1 MKKFL
6 LIIAILSCFGCMA
19 QNQSHEKIGR
29 IYGSS
34 KVNADSLKQ
43 LTAEDLANVPS
54 PEEFD
59 RLVDK
64 YRKADAKGHIEN
76 LKKQYDL
83 NDDQARFMFENP
95 DVLSSNYTIT
105 SDNKIAFAIS
115 KDEFIKT
122 TGLTASVYDTTLEA
136 FENMNKFAEMNNFT
150 REQQEQMLQN
160 LVEREKKFSAG
171 KKSVAEM
178 LASDKK

>member
-19 QNQSHEKIGR
+19 QNQKNEKIAR
-29 IYGSS
+29 IMANS
-34 KVNADSLKQ
+34 KVNADSLKKI
-43 LTAEDLANVPS
+43 TAEDIMQMQSSEDFQAS
-54 PEEFD
+54 F
-59 RLVDK
+59 DK

-76 LKKQYDL
+76 LKKQYVL

-105 SDNKIAFAIS
+105 SDNKVAFAIS

-122 TGLTASVYDTTLEA
+122 TGLTASVYDKTSDALA
-136 FENMNKFAEMNNFT
+136 NMTKFAQMQNIT
-150 REQQEQMLQN
+150 REQQEQMLQK
-160 LVEREKKFSAG
+160 LVEQDKKISAG

-178 LASDKK
+178 LASDKE